1 MEVPAQ
7 ARHLRARRG
16 RVSEACNTRRRSRHE
31 VRGSGPQGQEGT
43 PAESKGRESRTTRRR
58 GFLFVRHRSDRL
70 VDSVLKV
77 ESLHG

>member
-7 ARHLRARRG
+7 ARHLRTRRG

-31 VRGSGPQGQEGT
+31 VRRSGPQGQEGT